1 MFISIH
7 PDDREC
13 SAVMC
18 LRIRTGWDRRRKTS
32 FATIPC
38 NATMHFLFAMIGGQ
52 NKQLWFCIFA

>member
-18 LRIRTGWDRRRKTS
+18 LRRRTGWEVQNFFRNN
-32 FATIPC
+32 PVQC
-38 NATMHFLFAMIGGQ
+38 NNAFLFAMIGGQ